1 MQSCLQSKMF
11 LSNSV
16 DMMNNLQPPPIIHQN
31 VNKLEKWTRKGL
43 DETHLVVTD
52 ELAKKFSQWE
62 KDYYLCLAW
71 NSFHKYPWTTQIRA
85 SLHCNKQKD
94 KTSYL
99 SSDWV

>member
-1 MQSCLQSKMF
+1 MMAR
-11 LSNSV
+11 V
-16 DMMNNLQPPPIIHQN
+16 DWN
-31 VNKLEKWTRKGL
+31 VNKVEKWTRKGL

-85 SLHCNKQKD
+85 SLHCNKQKIQQA
-94 KTSYL
+94 TCLLIGLIWSIIL
-99 SSDWV
+99 